1 MQIRLKL
8 MGTLKARAPAA
19 GVLEVSDGAAIEDVL
34 RVLEIAPQ
42 AVQVVAVNGQL
53 ERNRGRV
60 LASGD
65 ELSIIPAVGGG

>member
-19 GVLEVSDGAAIEDVL
+19 GVLEVSDGTSIEDVL

>member
-19 GVLEVSDGAAIEDVL
+19 GVLEVSDGAAIEEVL